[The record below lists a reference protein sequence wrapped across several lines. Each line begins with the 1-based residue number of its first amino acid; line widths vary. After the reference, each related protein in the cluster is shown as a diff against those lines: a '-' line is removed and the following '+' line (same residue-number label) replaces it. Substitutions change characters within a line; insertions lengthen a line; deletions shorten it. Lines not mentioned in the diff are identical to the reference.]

1 MMLRDSIHENIELIG
16 ELLAGMP
23 ADARERA
30 KRAAVRIENIIV
42 KIQKDS
48 PKDPAVAIGVAFAV
62 HIVAQRLVE
71 KAADKEADSVI
82 QLLS

>member
-1 MMLRDSIHENIELIG
+1 MLNDSINENIEMMR

-23 ADARERA
+23 AVARERA
-30 KRAAVRIENIIV
+30 KRAAVQMEKTIV
-42 KIQKDS
+42 SIQKDS